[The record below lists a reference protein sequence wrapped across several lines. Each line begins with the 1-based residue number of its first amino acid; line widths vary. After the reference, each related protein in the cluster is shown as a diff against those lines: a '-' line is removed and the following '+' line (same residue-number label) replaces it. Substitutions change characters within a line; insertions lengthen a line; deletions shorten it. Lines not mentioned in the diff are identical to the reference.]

1 MNRQTKIN
9 EYKEIRTKEDADGN
23 ITTSTVEKTSTVAK
37 SDEPDYIKLYT
48 KTRCEFNEIPLRLRD
63 LFLELVVRMSYA
75 DSSSPEES
83 QIVYTGQPT
92 SKAIMKALDLKQS
105 TYNQYLRELRECK
118 AIRQV
123 SRGVYQI
130 NPNYA
135 GRGQRKYNP
144 TLQSGGISDLK
155 ATFDFVKGTVDT
167 KIIWGDD
174 KSSDDPVSQRNR
186 ENGLADSVI
195 KCTEIKPNPNQ
206 DSPEKEEIQPQ
217 LEGQQEISDY
227 ENVPF

>member
-1 MNRQTKIN
+1 MNNTKIN
-9 EYKEIRTKEDADGN
+9 QYKEVRTTEDADGN
-23 ITTSTVEKTSTVAK
+23 ISTSTLEKTSTIAK

-48 KTRCEFNEIPLRLRD
+48 KTWCEFNEIPLRLRD
-63 LFLELVVRMSYA
+63 LFLELIIRMSYA

-83 QIVYTGQPT
+83 QTVFTGKPT
-92 SKAIMKALDLKQS
+92 STAIMKALNLKQS

-135 GRGQRKYNP
+135 GRGQWKYNP
-144 TLQSGGISDLK
+144 TLQSGGIADLK
-155 ATFDFVKGTVDT
+155 AEFDFVKGTVKT

-174 KSSDDPVSQRNR
+174 KNADDPITRQHR
-186 ENGLADSVI
+186 ENGLADSVL
-195 KCTEIKPNPNQ
+195 KSTEIQPNQ
-206 DSPEKEEIQPQ
+206 QEEIQPQ
-217 LEGQQEISDY
+217 LEGQQEINDY
-227 ENVPF
+227 KDIPF

>member
-9 EYKEIRTKEDADGN
+9 QYKEVRTKEDADGN
-23 ITTSTVEKTSTVAK
+23 ISTSTVEKTSTIAK

-48 KTRCEFNEIPLRLRD
+48 KTWCEFNEIPLRLRE

-83 QIVYTGQPT
+83 QIVFTGKPT
-92 SKAIMKALDLKQS
+92 STAIMKALDLKQS

-135 GRGQRKYNP
+135 GRGQWKYNP

-174 KSSDDPVSQRNR
+174 KSSDDELSQSYR
-186 ENGLADSVI
+186 EGGLADSVV
-195 KCTEIKPNPNQ
+195 KSTEIKPNQPNQ
-206 DSPEKEEIQPQ
+206 EEEEIQPQ

-227 ENVPF
+227 EDVPF

>member
-9 EYKEIRTKEDADGN
+9 QYKEVRTTEDADGN
-23 ITTSTVEKTSTVAK
+23 ISTSTLEKTSTIAK

-48 KTRCEFNEIPLRLRD
+48 KTWCEFNQIPLRLRD

-75 DSSSPEES
+75 DSSNPDES
-83 QIVYTGQPT
+83 QIVFTGKPT
-92 SKAIMKALDLKQS
+92 STAIMRALDLKQS

-130 NPNYA
+130 NPAYA
-135 GRGQRKYNP
+135 GRGQWKYNP

-155 ATFDFVKGTVDT
+155 ATFDFVKGTVET
-167 KIIWGDD
+167 KIVWGDD
-174 KSSDDPVSQRNR
+174 KNADDPITKQNR
-186 ENGLADSVI
+186 EHGLSDSVL
-195 KCTEIKPNPNQ
+195 KSTEIKPNQ
-206 DSPEKEEIQPQ
+206 QEEIQPQ
-217 LEGQQEISDY
+217 LEGQQEINDY
-227 ENVPF
+227 KDIPF